1 MVIVADSVT
10 IADNATITDSAI
22 VSDSGIIADSAIV
35 WYWNS
40 RWSIITRQMTVTTL
54 FITCITDY
62 QTKLSP
68 KLLNIIML
76 TIILFTSS
84 SSSSIAELLSCYK
97 NQLTSHLTM
106 ALASW
111 WTSSSCWRPSWSA
124 CPSVCPNCVLL
135 SSPMMAF
142 SSAHHVHVPLVHR
155 TGPGTVR
162 QF

>member
-1 MVIVADSVT
+1 
-10 IADNATITDSAI
+10 
-22 VSDSGIIADSAIV
+22 
-35 WYWNS
+35 
-40 RWSIITRQMTVTTL
+40 MTVTTL

-155 TGPGTVR
+155 AGPGTVKTVLVYSYR
-162 QF
+162 KPNCLISDSSPSVTSYDNDTQWTIPDLRTVTFS